1 MKKTRIIIGLII
13 ILALLGGG
21 YYLLIRMGILFFGE
35 VDEEYYKVRGIVVS
49 EETGELNWPVL
60 ANNDKISYVYVR
72 ATKGSVYK
80 DKKFGL
86 NFNSAIKNKIVP
98 GAYHEYDIDSKGET
112 QAQHFIDAYKS
123 KEEYVMPPAVK
134 LFLEEES
141 IDDAKAKEIDTELDI
156 LLKALFNKFDKK
168 PVIYTSNETYQTYLR
183 DKKDF
188 DIYPIFIENTK
199 YQPMIIDD
207 REWSFWQYTPEGKVL
222 GCNRTVPKSVF
233 YSDAKDFSYF
243 CKGDFLSQQR
253 EYKEREEEAQKQ

>member
-98 GAYHEYDIDSKGET
+98 GAYHEYDIE
-112 QAQHFIDAYKS
+112 
-123 KEEYVMPPAVK
+123 
-134 LFLEEES
+134 
-141 IDDAKAKEIDTELDI
+141 
-156 LLKALFNKFDKK
+156 KK
-168 PVIYTSNETYQTYLR
+168 
-183 DKKDF
+183 
-188 DIYPIFIENTK
+188 
-199 YQPMIIDD
+199 
-207 REWSFWQYTPEGKVL
+207 KV
-222 GCNRTVPKSVF
+222 
-233 YSDAKDFSYF
+233 
-243 CKGDFLSQQR
+243 
-253 EYKEREEEAQKQ
+253 